1 MEQLH
6 TQTTEVIERQI
17 EPTDTSKHNSISLGT
32 IVLLAGIAL
41 VAAVFALALAR
52 QNQGQ
57 PTQGA
62 APDFELTTFDG
73 QTFRLSD
80 LRGNIV
86 VLNFWAG
93 WCGPCRDEAP
103 ALQAAWE
110 QYRDQGVV
118 FMGVAWADNGPS
130 SLAFIEEFGITYF
143 NGPDTGTRISEDYNI
158 QGVPETFFIDQNGN
172 IVNTVFM
179 PMSAEELTAIL
190 DDMLASAGA

>member
-158 QGVPETFFIDQNGN
+158 QGVPETFFIDQNGD
-172 IVNTVFM
+172 IVRTVFM